1 MILCKAHV
9 ETIRPATPHR
19 AGVFEV
25 IVMGEPP
32 HDYMRTYR
40 IEAKS
45 DSLAARQGI
54 DRFVDQITALVAE
67 TTGTD

>member
-1 MILCKAHV
+1 MILCRATV
-9 ETIRPATPHR
+9 EVIQPPTPHR
-19 AGVFEV
+19 IGRFEG
-25 IVMGEPP
+25 IVMGDAP

-54 DRFVDQITALVAE
+54 DRFVDEISALTADSA
-67 TTGTD
+67 GID